1 MENSSIY
8 VYHSTQSFR
17 EKIKLS
23 IQNYRLITKKSL
35 KPLNSTFTQ
44 KNLACIVIE
53 IYGNIKDIEKAL
65 SENKHLAKL
74 PIIAIMNDNN
84 WETIRKLGKIGID
97 RVIAVNEV
105 QNLEL
110 YIFELLNHSEG
121 EVKLKDLNIDKQ
133 HCPSDTI
140 QYTLKLIEE
149 NYLNIST
156 VTELADIMNMN
167 PCYLTQMFSDQKLY
181 NPKELLKYMKIRHAL
196 NIMEQSHLT
205 LEEVSNLSGFDNY
218 QQFSRCVMGIFD
230 KSPSDIQRKV
240 KETGAEPFWKEHGPY
255 PSPAI
260 TITSSV
266 LTT

>member
-1 MENSSIY
+1 MEDASIY
-8 VYHSTQSFR
+8 IYYSTQSFR

-74 PIIAIMNDNN
+74 PIIAVMNDNN

-97 RVIAVNEV
+97 RVMAVNEV
-105 QNLEL
+105 QNIEKFV
-110 YIFELLNHSEG
+110 FELLNHAEA

-140 QYTLKLIEE
+140 KYTLKLIEE

-156 VTELADIMNMN
+156 VTELADMLNLN
-167 PCYLTQMFSDQKLY
+167 SCYLTQMFSDQKLY
-181 NPKELLKYMKIRHAL
+181 NPKKLLKYMKIRHAL

-205 LEEVSNLSGFDNY
+205 LEEVSDLSGFDNY
-218 QQFSRCVMGIFD
+218 QQFRRWVAGIFD
-230 KSPSDIQRKV
+230 KSPSDVQHTV
-240 KETGAEPFWKEHGPY
+240 KEKSAETFWKEHGPY
-255 PSPAI
+255 PPYYYGN
-260 TITSSV
+260 
-266 LTT
+266 L